1 MRQSLALGQG
11 FNYNAYIVSFGV
23 QSQWLGR
30 VGPVRSPFDGEETMP
45 KIKILCIEDEP
56 QMIDLLRLIL
66 ETHGYE
72 VVGAEGGQQGLA
84 MMRLEKPD
92 LILLDL
98 MMPDMD
104 GGDVYQRMKQEA
116 TLQDIPV
123 IIVTAKAAPIDKV
136 LWINIA
142 KVDDYVTKPFGP
154 DELIDS
160 IERVLARRQPHE
172 PDGE

>member
-1 MRQSLALGQG
+1 
-11 FNYNAYIVSFGV
+11 
-23 QSQWLGR
+23 
-30 VGPVRSPFDGEETMP
+30 MP
-45 KIKILCIEDEP
+45 KTKILCIEDEP

-66 ETHGYE
+66 ETHGYK
-72 VVGAEGGQQGLA
+72 VVGAEGGQEGLEA
-84 MMRLEKPD
+84 MRAEKPD

-116 TLQDIPV
+116 ELGDIPV

-136 LWINIA
+136 LWINVA
-142 KVDDYVTKPFGP
+142 GVDDYVTKPFGP
-154 DELIDS
+154 SELVGS
-160 IERVLARRQPHE
+160 IERVLARRQAHE